1 MEEAL
6 RALLLAGLSDMTA
19 ERVNWGSHPQDM
31 PANAPASYIVLHLV
45 GLNRGRTQQGA
56 DGIDTSRVQIDAYA
70 PDFITARD
78 LGTGIINHLDFHCG
92 GGFEAIF
99 FDTARL
105 TREGGSNPGDGL
117 CRASLDFIIHWRTS
131 HVG

>member
-6 RALLLAGLSDMTA
+6 RALLLAGLPAMTG
-19 ERVNWGSHPQDM
+19 ERVNWGSHPQDT
-31 PANAPASYIVLHLV
+31 PASYAPSYIVLHLV
-45 GLNRGRTQQGA
+45 GLNRGRTQQGS
-56 DGIDTSRVQIDAYA
+56 DGIDTCRVQIDAYA
-70 PDFITARD
+70 TDFITARD
-78 LGTGIINHLDFHCG
+78 LGTGIIDHLDFHRG

-117 CRASLDFIIHWRTS
+117 YRASLDFIIHWRTS

>member
-6 RALLLAGLSDMTA
+6 RALLLAGLPAMTG

-31 PANAPASYIVLHLV
+31 PASYIVLHLV
-45 GLNRGRTQQGA
+45 GLNRGRTQQGS
-56 DGIDTSRVQIDAYA
+56 DGIDTCRVQIDAYA
-70 PDFITARD
+70 TDFITARD
-78 LGTGIINHLDFHCG
+78 LGTGIIDHLDFHRG

-117 CRASLDFIIHWRTS
+117 YRASLDFIIHWRTS
-131 HVG
+131 HAG